1 MFLLYRNQSIDLQR
15 RSIHWFLYDEKI
27 GRKQVNAL
35 ILFGIVLFGGDHN
48 WRGSGV
54 QKGPPA

>member
-1 MFLLYRNQSIDLQR
+1 MFPLYRNQSINLQR

-27 GRKQVNAL
+27 DRKQVNAV
-35 ILFGIVLFGGDHN
+35 ILFGMVLFGGDHK
-48 WRGSGV
+48 WRGSGG